1 MPAADARVGE
11 VKARCEQRRVHSD
24 WTAVERERGFSAFSA
39 VMARHRCRG
48 NRTQK
53 PVYCGD
59 GDNIAVGEGRRQL
72 PKLRPVGG
80 RVGDLLAEP
89 PFRTRPLSVGQ
100 AGRSGLGSRSRRG
113 HSRKSC
119 RRCASELCIKK
130 GQSYQ
135 RFSFEPNILTAAG

>member
-80 RVGDLLAEP
+80 RVGDLLAEHLFAP
-89 PFRTRPLSVGQ
+89 GRFQLGKLAGQDLGVGRD
-100 AGRSGLGSRSRRG
+100 AGIAVNHAGAV
-113 HSRKSC
+113 HQNCASRKGNRISALVLN
-119 RRCASELCIKK
+119 RIS
-130 GQSYQ
+130 
-135 RFSFEPNILTAAG
+135 